1 MEGIKEHVR
10 THLAQ
15 LEKLG
20 VVTKQDSYQYLINSI
35 VQDMRNQRLYRQ
47 RRKQEVVRLRQTL
60 RSLAAKRS
68 FFEEQVDYYNQYVKT
83 CLDNLSTKAK

>member
-1 MEGIKEHVR
+1 MR

-20 VVTKQDSYQYLINSI
+20 AVTKQDSYQYLINSI